1 MTRVRT
7 HYLNI
12 LEMSTQTITQPI
24 CSQSFADVHDTFNS
38 DMLAV
43 DFIVEENHSSPKN
56 KVPDN
61 IYHLQLCPLHL
72 TTVGV

>member
-38 DMLAV
+38 DMIAV
-43 DFIVEENHSSPKN
+43 NFIVEENHSSPKTVAD
-56 KVPDN
+56 K

-72 TTVGV
+72 TTVGI